1 MVVPQV
7 ERLKY
12 MGIIFGRKLTFKEY
26 INYVTNKCM
35 QLIFTL
41 TKSAKLT
48 CGLNYKALK
57 TIYLG
62 GILPILLYGAP
73 VWVKAN
79 TLKSYKDKIIRVQR
93 IINIKI
99 AKVYR
104 TVSNEALCVLKGL
117 TPIAIKIE
125 EMARLYKLKR

>member
-1 MVVPQV
+1 
-7 ERLKY
+7 

-35 QLIFTL
+35 KLIFTL
-41 TKSAKLT
+41 AKSANLT

-57 TIYLG
+57 TVYLG
-62 GILPILLYGAP
+62 GIFPILLYGAP
-73 VWVKAN
+73 VWVKSK

-93 IINIKI
+93 IINTKI

-104 TVSNEALCVLKGL
+104 TVSNEALCVLTGL
-117 TPIAIKIE
+117 TPIAINTD
-125 EMARLYKLKR
+125 EMAKFYQLKKVLKQKRYSRQ